1 MLSNLFK
8 KVIEENKSDAVV
20 GLFFGIIIAPAA
32 PILFQIGIQKFVD
45 YTFGDNNYPI
55 IWILLALV
63 ILNIGSLYS
72 GKFIYRK
79 IENRLDLS
87 YKTSISEIFTR
98 KLKRDNNLSRGEII
112 QTIEIID
119 DVVDF
124 KKEKIMFLPL
134 VISFIFIVLY
144 FIFNLNGLYLLQ
156 YILYAIPIIIVL
168 IVMTNIIGK
177 YQKRVLEEAGKAN
190 DISTEIIEGF
200 DIITNFRATDHF
212 KDTFSRNNNY
222 VRKFKNK
229 INLTEN
235 IIDITTI
242 LINISLI
249 IAMPLAASFLYKSGK
264 ITVGGIFIASS
275 LIQQITEIISKIVG
289 FFASN
294 AKNKKYM
301 ELLNNIENSVVS
313 TEGCNT
319 AEINNFDKL
328 YIKKLS
334 FTYDDKNMILDSL
347 SYEFEKN
354 NIYIINGVSGIGKT
368 TLIKLIVNELEIQS
382 GEITLDNVNISPEIV
397 KDLVSYSS
405 QQSFLFHGNIEENI
419 VYGIN
424 QDVNETQKKELVGNL
439 EKVFNFDN
447 IFKKEKALENIEI
460 NSQSDNISLGQK
472 KLICL
477 ARTIIK
483 DAKLVILD
491 EPTANLNIRQVDIF
505 KNELVKLKED
515 RIIIVITHDKRL
527 NEIASRVLS
536 IVDGVIVNEQ

>member
-1 MLSNLFK
+1 
-8 KVIEENKSDAVV
+8 
-20 GLFFGIIIAPAA
+20 
-32 PILFQIGIQKFVD
+32 
-45 YTFGDNNYPI
+45 
-55 IWILLALV
+55 
-63 ILNIGSLYS
+63 
-72 GKFIYRK
+72 
-79 IENRLDLS
+79 
-87 YKTSISEIFTR
+87 
-98 KLKRDNNLSRGEII
+98 
-112 QTIEIID
+112 
-119 DVVDF
+119 
-124 KKEKIMFLPL
+124 
-134 VISFIFIVLY
+134 
-144 FIFNLNGLYLLQ
+144 
-156 YILYAIPIIIVL
+156 
-168 IVMTNIIGK
+168 MTNIIGK

-334 FTYDDKNMILDSL
+334 FTYDDKNMILDNL

>member
-1 MLSNLFK
+1 
-8 KVIEENKSDAVV
+8 
-20 GLFFGIIIAPAA
+20 
-32 PILFQIGIQKFVD
+32 
-45 YTFGDNNYPI
+45 
-55 IWILLALV
+55 
-63 ILNIGSLYS
+63 
-72 GKFIYRK
+72 
-79 IENRLDLS
+79 
-87 YKTSISEIFTR
+87 
-98 KLKRDNNLSRGEII
+98 
-112 QTIEIID
+112 
-119 DVVDF
+119 
-124 KKEKIMFLPL
+124 
-134 VISFIFIVLY
+134 
-144 FIFNLNGLYLLQ
+144 
-156 YILYAIPIIIVL
+156 
-168 IVMTNIIGK
+168 
-177 YQKRVLEEAGKAN
+177 
-190 DISTEIIEGF
+190 
-200 DIITNFRATDHF
+200 
-212 KDTFSRNNNY
+212 
-222 VRKFKNK
+222 
-229 INLTEN
+229 
-235 IIDITTI
+235 
-242 LINISLI
+242 
-249 IAMPLAASFLYKSGK
+249 MPLAASFLYKSGK